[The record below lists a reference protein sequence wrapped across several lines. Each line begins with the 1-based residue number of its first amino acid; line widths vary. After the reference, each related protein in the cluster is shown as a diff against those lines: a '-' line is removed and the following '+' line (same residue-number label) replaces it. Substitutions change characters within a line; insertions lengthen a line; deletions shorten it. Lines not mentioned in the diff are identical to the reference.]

1 MKRSMLLFFCMF
13 ILVMSWE
20 GQKEALAVF
29 ASSHV
34 PQNSIRLRILA
45 NSDSLEDQNLKRH
58 VRDQV
63 IQSVKKWSGEA
74 KDVIA
79 ARNVINN
86 HLPELG
92 RVVNNDIKQ
101 QGFAYTARV
110 ELTPTDFPT
119 KMYGSQVFPAGKYE
133 AVRISIGQAQGA
145 NWWCVLFPPLCFVDI
160 ANGDTTD
167 HIKKPADAHTPT
179 VAAASSTISHS
190 QDKNQ
195 VQVRF
200 FLVDMFY
207 KIVDFF
213 KA

>member
-1 MKRSMLLFFCMF
+1 MQRSMLLFFCMF

-20 GQKEALAVF
+20 GQRDALAVF

-63 IQSVKKWSGEA
+63 IQSVKKWSGQAQDEQ
-74 KDVIA
+74 A
-79 ARNVINN
+79 ARTIINQ
-86 HLPELG
+86 HLPEL
-92 RVVNNDIKQ
+92 RQVVNDDIKQ
-101 QGFAYTARV
+101 QGFSYTAHV
-110 ELTPTDFPT
+110 DLTPTDFPT

-133 AVRISIGQAQGA
+133 AVRISIGQAEGA

-167 HIKKPADAHTPT
+167 HIKKTADGHATT
-179 VAAASSTISHS
+179 VAASTGI
-190 QDKNQ
+190 QNKDKNQ

-207 KIVDFF
+207 KIADFF